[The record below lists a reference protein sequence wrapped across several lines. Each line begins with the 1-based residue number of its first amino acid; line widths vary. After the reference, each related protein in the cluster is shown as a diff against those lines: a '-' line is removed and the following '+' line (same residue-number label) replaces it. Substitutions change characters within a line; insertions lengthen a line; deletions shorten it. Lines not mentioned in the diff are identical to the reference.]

1 MPHRT
6 FEEVVLPHLDA
17 AFNYARWLTK
27 SEADAE
33 DVVQDAY
40 VRALRF
46 FSSLRSDDARSWLL
60 TIVRNTWYGRFPR
73 ATAANQT
80 TVYDDMTHDR
90 PDESLDP
97 EALVLQRQAVEKVQR
112 AVQELP
118 ADFREVI
125 VLREL
130 EGLSYMEIAAVV
142 GIPIGTVM
150 SRLARARERLLAIL
164 GPSATAIGE
173 HS

>member
-1 MPHRT
+1 MSRRT

-17 AFNYARWLTK
+17 AFNYARWLTR
-27 SEADAE
+27 SDADAE

-73 ATAANQT
+73 ARGASQA
-80 TVYDDMTHDR
+80 TVYDDVTHDR
-90 PDESLDP
+90 PDDGLDP
-97 EALVLQRQAVEKVQR
+97 EALVMQQQAVEKVQR

-130 EGLSYMEIAAVV
+130 EGLSYKEIAVIV

-150 SRLARARERLLAIL
+150 SRLARARERLLAVL
-164 GPSATAIGE
+164 GPSVARTGGRA
-173 HS
+173 